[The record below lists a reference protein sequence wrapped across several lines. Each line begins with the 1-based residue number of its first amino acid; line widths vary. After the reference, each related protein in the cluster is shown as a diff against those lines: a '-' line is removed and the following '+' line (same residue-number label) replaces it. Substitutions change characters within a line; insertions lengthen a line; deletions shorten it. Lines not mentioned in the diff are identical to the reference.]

1 MDDEARPAEQI
12 PRFPEQTDARDRDG
26 GRQSTLAP
34 GSGNGNASV
43 PCPVAARIAAA
54 GAAHRSNLGFVWTP
68 KCEAWLRKL
77 WNEHRLSASQIGS
90 LLGITRNAVIG
101 KARRLDL
108 DRRNTANHKPRTPIA
123 DRRKRR
129 RKRPTRPL
137 IKVEAMPEAIP
148 APRPIAPVGKHVLLI
163 DLRPEH
169 CRWPIGEPVEM
180 LFCGAVKDGSSSYC
194 EAHARRAYQRGR

>member
-1 MDDEARPAEQI
+1 VDDEARPAEQI

-43 PCPVAARIAAA
+43 PCPVAPRIAAA
-54 GAAHRSNLGFVWTP
+54 GAANRSNLGFVWTP

-123 DRRKRR
+123 DRRKRW

-137 IKVEAMPEAIP
+137 IKVSSMPEAIP
-148 APRPIAPVGKHVLLI
+148 APRPAVVNGQPVLLV
-163 DLRPEH
+163 DLRAEH
-169 CRWPIGEPVEM
+169 CRWVLGDPKEM
-180 LFCGAVKDGSSSYC
+180 LFCGALKEDCSSYC
-194 EAHARRAYQRGR
+194 VEHAKRAYQGGR